1 MSVAQSKLIIRNQT
15 KEQYIAANIL
25 KYKSDN
31 LIILY
36 HCAYSGLL
44 VTAGVIVQ
52 NFIKLMRYAGFG
64 P

>member
-1 MSVAQSKLIIRNQT
+1 MAQSKLIIRHQT

-36 HCAYSGLL
+36 HCVYSGLL
-44 VTAGVIVQ
+44 VTAEVIVQ
-52 NFIKLMRYAGFG
+52 NFIKLMRYAEFG